1 MRRAGALILW
11 VVTFVAAMAGLA
23 QAEESTSHSLAEAT
37 WAKALV
43 AGPDGNVWF
52 LAETI
57 DSKRIILGKV
67 TTAGEVT
74 EIPLRVPAPPVL
86 RYHRTET
93 ITAGPDG
100 NLWFGEANAVG
111 RSTTAGE
118 VTSFALPAG
127 ASAPTA
133 MAAGPDGN
141 IWFTE
146 GAASKIG
153 RITPSGQLAQFTLP
167 PERKPSGIAAGSDG
181 NLWFTERT
189 INEIGRITPAG
200 QITEFRVPGPAAK
213 LDSITASPDGN
224 LWFGEAGASRVGRI
238 TPSGEV
244 TQFAVPTWGGT
255 SSIVSGPGGL
265 LYFASGPEI
274 GAISPAGEI
283 SWPSCP
289 YWRCTAS
296 PEALALGPD
305 GRLWTASGVA
315 RCAELCGGGSAIYVG
330 HLPGVIQP
338 YDLPP
343 LQLAIGPRLTRLRG
357 NSTSISLACGLESG
371 CRGTVR
377 LGWYVVRNHRSR
389 FQTLSRA
396 RYDLRQDET
405 RRISLRF
412 SGKTAAYLHRYTT
425 HLLVIASGEQGPTAK
440 RGLYLSG

>member
-1 MRRAGALILW
+1 M
-11 VVTFVAAMAGLA
+11 
-23 QAEESTSHSLAEAT
+23 AEAT

-52 LAETI
+52 LAEAI
-57 DSKRIILGKV
+57 ESDRIILGKV
-67 TTAGEVT
+67 TTAGAVT
-74 EIPLRVPAPPVL
+74 EMPLRVPAPPLL

-93 ITAGPDG
+93 IAAGPDG

-111 RSTTAGE
+111 RSTTTGE

-133 MAAGPDGN
+133 ITAGPDGN

-153 RITPSGQLAQFTLP
+153 RITPSGQFAQFALP
-167 PERKPSGIAAGSDG
+167 PGRKPSGIVAGSDG
-181 NLWFTERT
+181 NLWFTERAL
-189 INEIGRITPAG
+189 NEIGRITPAG
-200 QITEFRVPGPAAK
+200 QITEFPVPGRPAK
-213 LDSITASPDGN
+213 LDSIAAGPDGN

-244 TQFAVPTWGGT
+244 TQFAVPTQGGT

-274 GAISPAGEI
+274 GAISPEGKI
-283 SWPSCP
+283 SWPTCP

-305 GRLWTASGVA
+305 GRLWTASGA
-315 RCAELCGGGSAIYVG
+315 ERCPELCGGGTAIYLG
-330 HLPGVIQP
+330 RLPGVIQP
-338 YDLPP
+338 YALPP
-343 LQLAIGPRLTRLRG
+343 LQLAIGPRLAPLRG
-357 NSTSISLACGLESG
+357 NRTSISLACGLESG

-377 LGWYVVRNHRSR
+377 LGWYVVRHHRSR
-389 FQTLSRA
+389 LRTLSRSG
-396 RYDLRQDET
+396 YDLHVGEVV
-405 RRISLRF
+405 RIPLKF
-412 SGKTAAYLHRYTT
+412 SGKTAAYLRRYRST
-425 HLLVIASGEQGPTAK
+425 HLLVLAGGEEGPTAR
-440 RGLYLSG
+440 RGLYLSE